1 MSRYRISIFRNV
13 RQCERYDV
21 ETGVDLEAMLA
32 LPDGNEEVT
41 KLIDE
46 NVLCDADIISSERVE
61 CDLDNE
67 MLNVTIDDVERDEG
81 PPDFGKFIEQNSAFA
96 GTLTDGSGV
105 DFYAEHHAGG
115 LYVLARFVPIEK
127 DRHAFGFY
135 VKTHD
140 SWDGP
145 DGEGRPIVV
154 HLYDPDDSDRSVV
167 IYVRT
172 GDAAVDLFLNDGSLI
187 EIWKGA
193 TR

>member
-1 MSRYRISIFRNV
+1 MSKYRISIFRNV
-13 RQCERYDV
+13 RQCERYEV
-21 ETGVDLEAMLA
+21 ETGVDLEAMLG

-67 MLNVTIDDVERDEG
+67 MLNVTIDDVERDEESEE
-81 PPDFGKFIEQNSAFA
+81 FGRFLHQNDAFTT
-96 GTLTDGSGV
+96 TLSEADGLSEH
-105 DFYAEHHAGG
+105 AEHHAGG
-115 LYVLARFVPIEK
+115 HFVLCRYVDLATDLRG
-127 DRHAFGFY
+127 GFY

-145 DGEGRPIVV
+145 DDEGRPIVV
-154 HLYDPDDSDRSVV
+154 HLYDPDDSERFVV
-167 IYVRT
+167 LYVRT
-172 GDAAVDLFLNDGSLI
+172 GDAAVDLFLNDNSLI